1 MLAASLPANRFI
13 PYPLRFCTI
22 FAQALLLIQPVAV
35 RFGHQATGFG
45 RPAAHID
52 EIAITIRELQG
63 QQPVNSWGTRAIQPY
78 QGVGGN
84 DPQRRCGSD
93 GPDPDQGVLSGR
105 EPLLL
110 ISLQE

>member
-35 RFGHQATGFG
+35 RFGRQATGFG
-45 RPAAHID
+45 RPAALID

-78 QGVGGN
+78 QGVWGN
-84 DPQRRCGSD
+84 DPQNSYRNDR
-93 GPDPDQGVLSGR
+93 PDPHQ
-105 EPLLL
+105 
-110 ISLQE
+110 

>member
-35 RFGHQATGFG
+35 RFVG
-45 RPAAHID
+45 PAARID

-110 ISLQE
+110 IPLQE